1 MKHTF
6 RTASVAALAAGALI
20 LTGCAGGTED
30 TSSGPVTL
38 TYWTWAPGVAEVVD
52 TWNAENPDIQVKVE
66 EPAGADDIVAK
77 VLASQRAGEGPDIF
91 AAEYQK
97 VPNLVLSGA
106 GYDITDLIG
115 DAKGDFTDATWSLT
129 TVGDSVYAVPQD
141 TGPMVFLY
149 RADIFEEHGWT
160 APTTFDEYAALAAE
174 VRTALPDTYLGGYP
188 DEGATL
194 AAYSMQAGAQWW
206 STDGESWSVDIDGKE
221 TQQVV
226 DFWEPL
232 VTNDLIDKKHF
243 FTPEWNTSLND
254 GTLISWMVGVW
265 GPGSI
270 ASVAPDTEGLWRIAK
285 MPSWNGE
292 TATGLFGGSS
302 AMVGSTTKH
311 PEEAVKFLT
320 WLNGSKE
327 GSSLLAEAGLFPAS
341 TAGQESL
348 SLLDVPVLV
357 SGQDDFWEVA
367 ADIASDTATF
377 TWGPNVQMAFDSFS
391 DAMQS
396 SVTNKTPFVDALTK
410 TQDAVVSDLEKTGF
424 TVKK

>member
-20 LTGCAGGTED
+20 LTGCAGGAQD

-115 DAKGDFTDATWSLT
+115 DAKDDFTEATWSLAS
-129 TVGDSVYAVPQD
+129 VGDAVYAVPQD
-141 TGPMVFLY
+141 TGPMIFLY
-149 RADIFEEHGWT
+149 RADVFEQHGWT

-174 VRTALPDTYLGGYP
+174 VRTTLPDTYLGGYP

-194 AAYSMQAGAQWW
+194 AAYSMQAGGQWW

-226 DFWEPL
+226 EFWEPL
-232 VTNDLIDKKHF
+232 VNEDLIDTTHF

-254 GTLISWMVGVW
+254 GTLLSWMVGVW

-270 ASVAPDTEGLWRIAK
+270 ASVAPDTEGLWRAAK
-285 MPSWNGE
+285 MPTWDGE
-292 TATGLFGGSS
+292 TQAGLFGGSS

-311 PEEAVKFLT
+311 PEEAVEFLT

-341 TAGQESL
+341 TVGQESL
-348 SLLDVPVLV
+348 ASLDVPVLV
-357 SGQDDFWEVA
+357 SGQDDFWELA
-367 ADIASDTATF
+367 ADVASDTPSF
-377 TWGPNVQMAFDSFS
+377 TWGPNVQLAFDAYS
-391 DAMQS
+391 DAIQVS
-396 SVTNKTPFVDALTK
+396 ATSKTPWVDALAK
-410 TQDAVVSDLEKTGF
+410 TQDAVVNDLEKTGF
-424 TVKK
+424 TVTK